1 MLVQS
6 PTGTVNL
13 QQFPLPPDHGSQP
26 PDVKVIRP
34 SRLARVLGWLLAA
47 VFLAAAGAAAM
58 VGFITFTVLFV
69 LLVPV
74 LLLLLVLVLILGRA
88 RFQIH
93 IVRRYRTPRQGGDG
107 SSGANRNP

>member
-6 PTGTVNL
+6 STGTVNL
-13 QQFPLPPDHGSQP
+13 QQFPRPPDHGSQP
-26 PDVKVIRP
+26 PDTKAIRP
-34 SRLARVLGWLLAA
+34 SRLARVIGWILA
-47 VFLAAAGAAAM
+47 VLILSAAGAAAM
-58 VGFITFTVLFV
+58 VGFITFAVFFV

-88 RFQIH
+88 RFRIH
-93 IVRRYRTPRQGGDG
+93 VVRGYMTPQQGGDG